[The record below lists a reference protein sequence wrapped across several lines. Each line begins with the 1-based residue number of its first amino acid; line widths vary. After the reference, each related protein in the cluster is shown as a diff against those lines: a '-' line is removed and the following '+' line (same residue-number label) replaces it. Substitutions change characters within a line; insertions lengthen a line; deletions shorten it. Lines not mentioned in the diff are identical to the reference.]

1 MTTDILIIGAGI
13 AGVTAAY
20 FLAPKHRVVI
30 LEREPQPGYHTS
42 GRSAAQFAE
51 AFGSPIVRA
60 LARASR
66 GFFERPPPGFADH
79 PLLTPRASLVVAR
92 AGQEAELVA
101 EQVACAAIGI
111 VTDLVDEA
119 GARRLFPPLARGLYS
134 AGLSEP
140 GAGDLDV
147 DALLQG
153 YLRGARAAGVRLV
166 TDAEVTALERRA
178 GQWHARTRAGDFAA
192 PVVIDAAGA
201 WADAIARLA
210 GARPLGLVPKRRT
223 ALVFAAPADT
233 GDTSAWAHTGDAD
246 ETWYVKPQRGAFMG
260 SLSDA
265 TPDEPRDAWP
275 DDLDVAQAVANIEAA
290 TNLRVGRPIRSWAGL
305 RSFVPD
311 GTPVAGFAADAEGL
325 FWLAGLGGVGMLT
338 SPAMGHA
345 VAGLIAVG
353 DVPAELYAF
362 GVTAATLSPAR
373 PGL

>member
-1 MTTDILIIGAGI
+1 VTTDILIIGAGI
-13 AGVTAAY
+13 AGASAAF

-30 LEREPQPGYHTS
+30 VERESQPGYHTS

-51 AFGSPIVRA
+51 AYGAPIVRA

-66 GFFERPPPGFADH
+66 GFFEQPPAGFADH

-92 AGQEAELVA
+92 SGQEPELLA
-101 EQVACAAIGI
+101 EQAASAAVGI
-111 VTDLVDEA
+111 ATELVDEA
-119 GARRLFPPLARGLYS
+119 GARRLFPPLLRGLFT
-134 AGLSEP
+134 AGLNEP
-140 GAGDLDV
+140 GAADLDV

-153 YLRGARAAGVRLV
+153 YLRGARAAGARLL
-166 TDAEVTALERRA
+166 TDAEVTALERRD
-178 GQWHARTRAGDFAA
+178 GLWHARTSAGDVAA
-192 PVVIDAAGA
+192 PIVVDAAGA

-210 GARPLGLVPKRRT
+210 GVRPLGLVPKRRT
-223 ALVFAAPADT
+223 ALVFAAPPDA
-233 GDTSAWAHTGDAD
+233 GDTSGWAHTGDAD

-290 TNLRVGRPIRSWAGL
+290 TSLRVGRPIRSWAGL

-311 GTPVAGFAADAEGL
+311 GTPVAGFALGADGF
-325 FWLAGLGGVGMLT
+325 FWLTGQGGVGMLT
-338 SPAMGHA
+338 SPAMGRA
-345 VAGLIAVG
+345 VAGLIAEG
-353 DVPAELYAF
+353 EVPATLRTF
-362 GVTAATLSPAR
+362 GITAAALAPDR